1 MISDLM
7 LLIVLMIIAAA
18 AWLFVFTRYSR
29 FEVEIKR
36 DIESVVNR
44 YLKNRFDGCEC
55 NCAKRGKEGCSDSS
69 LARIGLHETVF
80 DKTSAS
86 KAENARNNFKSKL
99 VLFRRTFNAAVK
111 LRVARL
117 KGVK

>member
-1 MISDLM
+1 MKFLA
-7 LLIVLMIIAAA
+7 LIINRLGLKSFIQRLEWEV
-18 AWLFVFTRYSR
+18 SR
-29 FEVEIKR
+29 EEREIVR
-36 DIESVVNR
+36 RI
-44 YLKNRFDGCEC
+44 F
-55 NCAKRGKEGCSDSS
+55 KEDDRSDSS

>member
-1 MISDLM
+1 MIGDLM
-7 LLIVLMIIAAA
+7 LLIVFMIIAAA

-55 NCAKRGKEGCSDSS
+55 NCAKRPKE
-69 LARIGLHETVF
+69 
-80 DKTSAS
+80 
-86 KAENARNNFKSKL
+86 
-99 VLFRRTFNAAVK
+99 
-111 LRVARL
+111 
-117 KGVK
+117 KGNV